1 MTFNDRRTTIFCLL
15 AITIAWVLFCWP
27 WFWGGKIIPYDAKNH
42 FYPMIRFVADAW
54 HSGESFTW
62 SPHHYGGFPMIADP
76 QSAIWTPTFWIPSLI
91 SPNPSMQLVDFV
103 HLIHLLFGAFAIFG
117 FGRIS
122 GWRWEASVVAALIYM
137 MAGPSS
143 LRLEHMLMTV
153 SYMWL
158 AITLWRLKA
167 VMEYGGIWRGL
178 TFGIALALVLIDR
191 NHVAYMGTWFLFIYW
206 IAAVVRDVSQRKSDV
221 VRRSHIPVAIGGVF
235 ALIVIAVPVILLLQ
249 LANDSNRPE
258 FSYLEAS
265 WQSLHPVALF
275 SFILPEYFG
284 SLRLGGGQH
293 WGPPSNI
300 WGEKGLQIHRGM
312 LHMYSGAVP
321 LLLIVWFGII
331 KRQLFIKEARFFA
344 IACIICVIYALGRY
358 TPVFYVFYKFIPG
371 IDLFRRPADALF
383 IFGFSLSLLSGA
395 LIQQGLFLQ
404 RDIPSR
410 VLHILTAVGLTILFV
425 GMFWLANSYE
435 RLPDFVNSLIVP
447 LVIIATSLL
456 TIYIAQRSGRSR
468 HAMMMVLAGVVAAD
482 LIYHS
487 SNTRI
492 NARSAGAYQV
502 LQDPQDHPIFSKML
516 TLLPRTDALGVNWR
530 TEIIGLGPV
539 VQNLPQVIQSQGLLG
554 YNPLRLS
561 GFEQHIAPNMQNN
574 ASTKRRFGDKMTSYN
589 SDMANQ
595 LGLRYIIS
603 GAPLNE
609 IDTSLGGDHLTL
621 LGTAK
626 HKWRTAY
633 FYENTK
639 ALPRAVVQAEEGQ
652 KIDREISSV
661 KYRNAEIEIIVGAG
675 DAGMFVLREFYYP
688 GWQATVNGKPVK
700 ISKHEGLFRSIPLST
715 QESHIIFR
723 FEPLTLANI
732 WSAIK
737 VLVN

>member
-1 MTFNDRRTTIFCLL
+1 
-15 AITIAWVLFCWP
+15 
-27 WFWGGKIIPYDAKNH
+27 
-42 FYPMIRFVADAW
+42 MI
-54 HSGESFTW
+54 S
-62 SPHHYGGFPMIADP
+62 DP

-103 HLIHLLFGAFAIFG
+103 HLSHLLFGAFAIFG

-122 GWRWEASVVAALIYM
+122 GWRWEASLVAALVYM

-153 SYMWL
+153 SYMWI

-167 VMEYGGIWRGL
+167 VMEHGGIWRGFV
-178 TFGIALALVLIDR
+178 FGVSLSLVLIDR

-206 IAAVVRDVSQRKSDV
+206 IIAVVRDVSRKNSDTLK
-221 VRRSHIPVAIGGVF
+221 HNHLPVAVGGIF
-235 ALIVIAVPVILLLQ
+235 ALFVIAVPVILLLQ

-284 SLRLGGGQH
+284 SLRLGGGAH
-293 WGPPSNI
+293 WGPPSHI
-300 WGEKGLQIHRGM
+300 WGEEGLKIHRGM

-321 LLLIVWFGII
+321 LMLIVWFGII
-331 KRQLFIKEARFFA
+331 KRQLFTKEARFFA

-358 TPVFYVFYKFIPG
+358 TPLFYVLYKFVPG

-395 LIQQGLFLQ
+395 LLHQGLYLQ
-404 RDIPSR
+404 RKVSSR
-410 VLHILTAVGLTILFV
+410 LWHILAAVGLVVLFG
-425 GMFWLANSYE
+425 GMFWLAYRYE
-435 RLPDFVNSLIVP
+435 RLPDFADSLMVP
-447 LVIIATSLL
+447 FVIIAASLL
-456 TIYIAQRSGRSR
+456 AIYAAQRSGQIK
-468 HAMMMVLAGVVAAD
+468 HVMMMVLAGVVAAD

-492 NARSAGAYQV
+492 NARYAEAYHV
-502 LQDPQDHPIFSKML
+502 LQEPESHPIFAEML
-516 TLLPRTDALGVNWR
+516 TVLPKTDALGVNWR

-561 GFEQHIAPNMQNN
+561 GFEQHIAPDMQNN
-574 ASTKRRFGDKMTSYN
+574 ASKKRNFGDKMTSYA

-603 GAPLNE
+603 GAPLDK
-609 IDTSLGGDHLTL
+609 IDPNAHGDHLKL
-621 LGTAK
+621 LGTTK
-626 HKWRTAY
+626 HKRRTAY
-633 FYENTK
+633 FYENTQ
-639 ALPRAVVQAEEGQ
+639 ALPRAAVQTAQGQ
-652 KIDREISSV
+652 DIDREIAITTYS
-661 KYRNAEIEIIVGAG
+661 NAEIAITVGAG
-675 DAGMFVLREFYYP
+675 DAGQLVLREFYYP
-688 GWQATVNGKPVK
+688 GWQASVNGQPVE
-700 ISKHEGLFRSIPLST
+700 ISKHDGLFRAVPLSAE
-715 QESHIIFR
+715 ESQIIFR
-723 FEPLTLANI
+723 FDPLTLSNI
-732 WSAIK
+732 WGALQS
-737 VLVN
+737 LGN

>member
-1 MTFNDRRTTIFCLL
+1 MTFNDRRTTAFCLL
-15 AITIAWVLFCWP
+15 AITIAWLLFCGP

-103 HLIHLLFGAFAIFG
+103 HLLHLLFGAFAIFG
-117 FGRIS
+117 FGRLS
-122 GWRWEASVVAALIYM
+122 GWRWEASLIAAMIYM

-158 AITLWRLKA
+158 AVALWSLKA
-167 VMEYGGIWRGL
+167 VLVLGGVWRGI

-191 NHVAYMGTWFLFIYW
+191 NHVAYMGAWFLFIYW
-206 IAAVVRDVSQRKSDV
+206 ISTLAHDVLKS
-221 VRRSHIPVAIGGVF
+221 RQGTIRQSHVPIAIGGVF
-235 ALIVIAVPVILLLQ
+235 ALILIAVPVILLLQ

-258 FSYLEAS
+258 FSYLQAS

-284 SLRLGGGQH
+284 SLRLDGGQH

-300 WGEKGLQIHRGM
+300 WGEEGLQIHRGM
-312 LHMYSGAVP
+312 LHMYSGTVP
-321 LLLIVWFGII
+321 LLLIVWFGIL
-331 KRQLFIKEARFFA
+331 KRQLFVKEARFFA

-358 TPVFYVFYKFIPG
+358 TPAFYVLYKFIPG

-404 RDIPSR
+404 RNTQSR
-410 VLHILTAVGLTILFV
+410 VLYIFTAIGLVVLFAR
-425 GMFWLANSYE
+425 MFWLANSYE
-435 RLPDFVNSLIVP
+435 RLPDFANSLVVP
-447 LVIIATSLL
+447 FVIFAASILS
-456 TIYIAQRSGRSR
+456 IYGAQRSGRLN
-468 HAMMMVLAGVVAAD
+468 HAMIMALVGIVAGD

-492 NARSAGAYQV
+492 NARPAEAYQV
-502 LQDPQDHPIFSKML
+502 LQEPQSHPIFSEML
-516 TLLPRTDALGVNWR
+516 TLLPETDPLGVNWR

-539 VQNLPQVIQSQGLLG
+539 VQNLPQVFQSQGLLG

-561 GFEQHIAPNMQNN
+561 GFERHIAPNMQNN
-574 ASTKRRFGDKMTSYN
+574 ASKKRNFGEKMTSYN
-589 SDMANQ
+589 SDMTNQ

-603 GAPLNE
+603 GAPLSE
-609 IDTSLGGDHLTL
+609 IDPSWTGDHFNL
-621 LGTAK
+621 LGTTK

-639 ALPRAVVQAEEGQ
+639 ALPRAVVQAEDGQ
-652 KIDREISSV
+652 EIDREISIL
-661 KYRNAEIEIIVGAG
+661 KYSNAEIEIKVGAG
-675 DAGMFVLREFYYP
+675 GAGVLVLREFYYP
-688 GWQATVNGKPVK
+688 GWRASVNGNPVE
-700 ISKHEGLFRSIPLST
+700 ISEYDDLFRSIPLST
-715 QESHIIFR
+715 NSSHITFR
-723 FEPLTLANI
+723 FEPLSLTNI